1 MDFVSRCARGR
12 IWNPSLRGGDAGGL
26 TVVGADSISA
36 RCGRTLFAPTGQHR
50 ANQQIKNPPGRPVQ
64 QQLSSWQNI
73 IYSQKDRQNRPGLP
87 LGWA

>member
-1 MDFVSRCARGR
+1 MDALSSARGSMLASTPTDR
-12 IWNPSLRGGDAGGL
+12 
-26 TVVGADSISA
+26 V
-36 RCGRTLFAPTGQHR
+36 RT
-50 ANQQIKNPPGRPVQ
+50 NQQKKNPPGRPVQ

>member
-1 MDFVSRCARGR
+1 MRADMESA
-12 IWNPSLRGGDAGGL
+12 PTGGDNGGL
-26 TVVGADSISA
+26 AVVGADSISA
-36 RCGRTLFAPTGQHR
+36 RCGRTMFAPTIMGPPKI
-50 ANQQIKNPPGRPVQ
+50 QQKKNLPGRPVQ